1 MTMTYEESV
10 KYLYKIAGFATKSSL
25 EDIKYFLER
34 LGNPQKELHMIH
46 VAGTNGKG
54 SVCAFLE
61 ALLTQHGKKTASFT
75 SPHVVKINERIK
87 LCAKE
92 ISDERFVSAAVKV
105 RHAIETGITEGKN
118 SPSFFEAVFLMAMV
132 IFQEEQ
138 PDICMIETGMGGRYD
153 ATNVIC
159 PKVSVITSISED
171 HMEFLGQTLEEI
183 ATHKAGIIKP
193 GIPVVTIEQEPKV
206 KEILSEEARQKKS
219 RIYDISEDNL
229 NFKEKAGKY
238 IDFLNA
244 NAYDKERDVRTNIAG
259 EFQKSNLVAALQ
271 TAELI
276 CGRLDEDKI
285 YEALSQI
292 RISGRMEEIA
302 PGIIVDVS
310 HNIQGMQGFVQ
321 TVEAN
326 YHGMKKRI
334 LFAASHQNEEEYM
347 KNILKTI
354 PEIEAFYTVGIHKR
368 RIDEAEFQDAFRKMI
383 DTIGMTDIGNGRPSN
398 QDAYLLRQKEKNGKL
413 YLLAVVCDGMG
424 GLKKGEIASHYI
436 VEVLKQWFD
445 ETLFDGL
452 ETMGIDMIEQNL
464 IDLIR
469 RINQNLLLMS
479 RRMEETKS
487 MGSTL
492 TLLFVEEHEFFVLN
506 VGDSRTYWFDRNRKF
521 VTTDH
526 TLAELELRAGH
537 LTKEQAKKDPRRH
550 ILIQCVGVTKDIR
563 IDCYKGRLN
572 PGMEFLLCTD
582 GFYGLLEE
590 EEIYQVEASKEQI
603 KEWVQKCFQKVKRRG
618 ELDNLSCVI
627 VKVPNKK

>member
-1 MTMTYEESV
+1 
-10 KYLYKIAGFATKSSL
+10 
-25 EDIKYFLER
+25 
-34 LGNPQKELHMIH
+34 
-46 VAGTNGKG
+46 
-54 SVCAFLE
+54 
-61 ALLTQHGKKTASFT
+61 
-75 SPHVVKINERIK
+75 
-87 LCAKE
+87 
-92 ISDERFVSAAVKV
+92 
-105 RHAIETGITEGKN
+105 
-118 SPSFFEAVFLMAMV
+118 
-132 IFQEEQ
+132 
-138 PDICMIETGMGGRYD
+138 MIETGMGGRYD

-259 EFQKSNLVAALQ
+259 EFQKSNLAAALQ

-302 PGIIVDVS
+302 WDHCGCIAQYPRNARPCTDC
-310 HNIQGMQGFVQ
+310 
-321 TVEAN
+321 EAN

-383 DTIGMTDIGNGRPSN
+383 DRNQETTVCFVVGSFYLAGM
-398 QDAYLLRQKEKNGKL
+398 AKE
-413 YLLAVVCDGMG
+413 
-424 GLKKGEIASHYI
+424 
-436 VEVLKQWFD
+436 F
-445 ETLFDGL
+445 
-452 ETMGIDMIEQNL
+452 
-464 IDLIR
+464 
-469 RINQNLLLMS
+469 INQ
-479 RRMEETKS
+479 
-487 MGSTL
+487 
-492 TLLFVEEHEFFVLN
+492 
-506 VGDSRTYWFDRNRKF
+506 
-521 VTTDH
+521 
-526 TLAELELRAGH
+526 
-537 LTKEQAKKDPRRH
+537 
-550 ILIQCVGVTKDIR
+550 
-563 IDCYKGRLN
+563 
-572 PGMEFLLCTD
+572 
-582 GFYGLLEE
+582 EE
-590 EEIYQVEASKEQI
+590 ENV
-603 KEWVQKCFQKVKRRG
+603 R
-618 ELDNLSCVI
+618 L
-627 VKVPNKK
+627 

>member
-75 SPHVVKINERIK
+75 SPHVVKINERIT
-87 LCAKE
+87 
-92 ISDERFVSAAVKV
+92 SAAVKV

-183 ATHKAGIIKP
+183 AT
-193 GIPVVTIEQEPKV
+193 IPVVTIEQEPKV

-259 EFQKSNLVAALQ
+259 EFQKSNLAAALQ

-285 YEALSQI
+285 YEALSQ
-292 RISGRMEEIA
+292 MEEIA

-368 RIDEAEFQDAFRKMI
+368 RIDEEEFQDAFRKMI
-383 DTIGMTDIGNGRPSN
+383 DRNQETTVCFVVGSFYLAGM
-398 QDAYLLRQKEKNGKL
+398 AKE
-413 YLLAVVCDGMG
+413 
-424 GLKKGEIASHYI
+424 
-436 VEVLKQWFD
+436 F
-445 ETLFDGL
+445 
-452 ETMGIDMIEQNL
+452 
-464 IDLIR
+464 
-469 RINQNLLLMS
+469 INQ
-479 RRMEETKS
+479 
-487 MGSTL
+487 
-492 TLLFVEEHEFFVLN
+492 
-506 VGDSRTYWFDRNRKF
+506 
-521 VTTDH
+521 
-526 TLAELELRAGH
+526 
-537 LTKEQAKKDPRRH
+537 
-550 ILIQCVGVTKDIR
+550 
-563 IDCYKGRLN
+563 
-572 PGMEFLLCTD
+572 
-582 GFYGLLEE
+582 EE
-590 EEIYQVEASKEQI
+590 ENV
-603 KEWVQKCFQKVKRRG
+603 R
-618 ELDNLSCVI
+618 L
-627 VKVPNKK
+627 